1 MYFGILFA
9 HVFWNNL
16 RSCNQMVKAHEQIDL
31 GRSVCSC
38 LHVPHMCT
46 LIFSVVFIAAHRKV
60 HDLENTITCS
70 DCGVVLK
77 DDKALK
83 RHYSREHKQ
92 S

>member
-1 MYFGILFA
+1 
-9 HVFWNNL
+9 
-16 RSCNQMVKAHEQIDL
+16 MVKVHEHIDL
-31 GRSVCSC
+31 GRSVCSY
-38 LHVPHMCT
+38 LHVPQDTHMCT